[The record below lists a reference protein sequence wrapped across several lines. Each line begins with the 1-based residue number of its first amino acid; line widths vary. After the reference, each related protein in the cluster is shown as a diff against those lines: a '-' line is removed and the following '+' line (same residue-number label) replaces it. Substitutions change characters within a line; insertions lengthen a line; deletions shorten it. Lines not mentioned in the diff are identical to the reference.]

1 MEGFVFTLSNDERRI
16 LNNTHSRVS
25 SHPTCWR
32 RERERERDAEK
43 TADGWRQGCWTVNK
57 ILGLVTDWNVINFL
71 TGAVTDMSSSSHL
84 YPQLYA

>member
-32 RERERERDAEK
+32 REREMLKKQLMVGGRA
-43 TADGWRQGCWTVNK
+43 V
-57 ILGLVTDWNVINFL
+57 GLLIK
-71 TGAVTDMSSSSHL
+71 
-84 YPQLYA
+84 Y